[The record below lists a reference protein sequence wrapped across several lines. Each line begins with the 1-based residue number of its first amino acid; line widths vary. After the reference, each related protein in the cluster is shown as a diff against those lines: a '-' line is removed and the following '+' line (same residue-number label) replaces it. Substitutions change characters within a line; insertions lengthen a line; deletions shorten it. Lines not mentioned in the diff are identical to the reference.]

1 MRKSRIPMFGKTKIQ
16 DYTVW
21 KNQDTEFQS
30 LEKQNTEWPS
40 CMITSDDQISPPSL
54 VCKQNFSHL
63 HSFCV
68 GILFNRTALGIHLCK
83 TSQLCILK
91 MRLGGEIYL
100 SDVNMHKG
108 YSNVWNQQNS
118 EFL

>member
-1 MRKSRIPMFGKTKIQ
+1 MPIMRPLAIKIAM
-16 DYTVW
+16 
-21 KNQDTEFQS
+21 E
-30 LEKQNTEWPS
+30 LEKLLENGKITASYQSNLSLKKAQWPS
-40 CMITSDDQISPPSL
+40 CMIMSDDQISPPNL

-91 MRLGGEIYL
+91 TRLGGEIYL

-108 YSNVWNQQNS
+108 YCKPLQY
-118 EFL
+118 F